1 MAVEEQ
7 AVEGSLADA
16 RRAGDDDG
24 AGVGRS
30 WFGVSRPVKCLLEIC
45 LRVAIV
51 LSGRN
56 MEDRG
61 MSGRYVEM
69 AGRRRGI

>member
-1 MAVEEQ
+1 MAVEEH

-30 WFGVSRPVKCLLEIC
+30 CLGGRGRVKRSQPVCLLDSLDSLGEC
-45 LRVAIV
+45 R
-51 LSGRN
+51 
-56 MEDRG
+56 EDAYG
-61 MSGRYVEM
+61 
-69 AGRRRGI
+69 

>member
-1 MAVEEQ
+1 VAFEEQ

-30 WFGVSRPVKCLLEIC
+30 WFGVSRVIETPDFLEV
-45 LRVAIV
+45 REYFFGGNAY
-51 LSGRN
+51 
-56 MEDRG
+56 E
-61 MSGRYVEM
+61 
-69 AGRRRGI
+69 